1 MKHDLNVKS
10 NLLQVYSQDLDEC
23 ESSQGGTEIVIESP
37 SRSFRSTSSN
47 SFHINWESLHE
58 QVCELQEENKRLR
71 QEANNCITDLESEEK
86 KELQLIQDCTK
97 QLCKFVSFVPKINM
111 SNMKVTV
118 IFVSH
123 LLILTLL
130 PPYL

>member
-1 MKHDLNVKS
+1 MRHDLNVKC

-23 ESSQGGTEIVIESP
+23 ESLKGAAEAELVTESP

-71 QEANNCITDLESEEK
+71 KEANYCLNDLEIEEK
-86 KELQLIQDCTK
+86 KELRLIHDCTK
-97 QLCKFVSFVPKINM
+97 QLSKFVIRIS
-111 SNMKVTV
+111 
-118 IFVSH
+118 
-123 LLILTLL
+123 LL
-130 PPYL
+130 

>member
-23 ESSQGGTEIVIESP
+23 ESSLEAGGTTTNEIVIGSP
-37 SRSFRSTSSN
+37 SRSYRSTSSN

-71 QEANNCITDLESEEK
+71 KEANSCITDLEIEEK
-86 KELQLIQDCTK
+86 KELQLIHDCTK
-97 QLCKFVSFVPKINM
+97 QLSKFVVLS
-111 SNMKVTV
+111 
-118 IFVSH
+118 
-123 LLILTLL
+123 IL
-130 PPYL
+130 

>member
-23 ESSQGGTEIVIESP
+23 ESLKGGGGGGTELVTESP

-47 SFHINWESLHE
+47 SFTINWESLHE

-71 QEANNCITDLESEEK
+71 KEAHSCITDLEIEEK
-86 KELQLIQDCTK
+86 KELRLIHDCTK
-97 QLCKFVSFVPKINM
+97 QLSKFVI
-111 SNMKVTV
+111 
-118 IFVSH
+118 H
-123 LLILTLL
+123 LFLE
-130 PPYL
+130 